1 MYEPIVANYTAQ
13 GSDWTVEVK
22 AKGQSKSATA
32 ADLVTARE
40 RADELVEE
48 LLDGDKKRT
57 VVHTLDGDA
66 VSFTAAY
73 LTARLGLEDPTR
85 SIPTQLRADKAPAP
99 APPPAA
105 MA

>member
-22 AKGQSKSATA
+22 VKDQSKSATA

-85 SIPTQLRADKAPAP
+85 SIPTQTRVDKTPAP